1 MYLLDTHT
9 FYWFITGD
17 SKLPD
22 SVKTAIEDSEEQF
35 FISVACFWE
44 MSIKSSLNKLKLPAS
59 IDTLMQDCSDYGI
72 SILQI
77 KASHLA
83 RLEELPWIHRDPFD
97 RLMICQAQEEDLIFI
112 TADGNIT
119 KYDVKTMWY
128 VE

>member
-1 MYLLDTHT
+1 MILLDTHA
-9 FYWFITGD
+9 FYWYVTD
-17 SKLPD
+17 DPKLPVNIKKLID
-22 SVKTAIEDSEEQF
+22 SSEESF
-35 FISVACFWE
+35 FISVSSFWE
-44 MSIKSSLNKLKLPAS
+44 MSIKSSLKKLKLPVS
-59 IDTLMQDCSDYGI
+59 IDVLMRDCIDYGI

-77 KASHLA
+77 KANHLA